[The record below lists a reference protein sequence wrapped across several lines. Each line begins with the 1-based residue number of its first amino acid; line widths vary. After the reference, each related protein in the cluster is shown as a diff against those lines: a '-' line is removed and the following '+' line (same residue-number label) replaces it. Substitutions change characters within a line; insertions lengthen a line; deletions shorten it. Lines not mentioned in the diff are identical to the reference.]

1 MLCDASAYFDLDGL
15 SHGFCF
21 WSTKELSSCSF
32 SRSGAYSLG
41 RSGCSFDS
49 LGLLFT
55 KNQSDTSG
63 SIEVVLL
70 LLLLLL
76 LSDFSSVVGD
86 KLWCPVRALI
96 WYLLKTTSFHKSDQL
111 FLISRETF
119 SATSRDTI
127 SRWLVSVIRTAGP
140 EALTPGRS
148 PRAHDTRSVSSSW
161 ALFNEVFFLKIFAR
175 QLFGS
180 LLVPLLLCIS
190 KMYPLARM
198 LSRSLL

>member
-70 LLLLLL
+70 LLLL
-76 LSDFSSVVGD
+76 SDFSSVVGD
-86 KLWCPVRALI
+86 ILWCPVRALI
-96 WYLLKTTSFHKSDQL
+96 WYLLKTTSFRKSDQL
-111 FLISRETF
+111 FLVSREPF
-119 SATSRDTI
+119 SAASRDSI

-140 EALTPGRS
+140 EALTPGRT
-148 PRAHDTRSVSSSW
+148 PRTHDTRCVSSSW
-161 ALFNEVFFLKIFAR
+161 ALFNGVIFSRYLRGSFLEV
-175 QLFGS
+175 S
-180 LLVPLLLCIS
+180 
-190 KMYPLARM
+190 
-198 LSRSLL
+198 

>member
-111 FLISRETF
+111 FLISREPF
-119 SATSRDTI
+119 SAASRDTI